1 MTSRMLFE
9 LLGFLL
15 STNAKVKKMTTV
27 SAVMFEIVEMYIFQI
42 HLHYFFLAC
51 CMLKQNRDFFFFLN
65 LFQDLYRLYLFN
77 SAEYLTASKTVAY
90 KQVQNF
96 RPPRSFD
103 FQLRLKINLRKP
115 EKSFQRSDQ
124 CINSGTNSKIK

>member
-27 SAVMFEIVEMYIFQI
+27 SAVMFEIVEMYIF
-42 HLHYFFLAC
+42 L
-51 CMLKQNRDFFFFLN
+51 
-65 LFQDLYRLYLFN
+65 
-77 SAEYLTASKTVAY
+77 EYLTASKTVAW

-103 FQLRLKINLRKP
+103 FQL
-115 EKSFQRSDQ
+115 
-124 CINSGTNSKIK
+124 